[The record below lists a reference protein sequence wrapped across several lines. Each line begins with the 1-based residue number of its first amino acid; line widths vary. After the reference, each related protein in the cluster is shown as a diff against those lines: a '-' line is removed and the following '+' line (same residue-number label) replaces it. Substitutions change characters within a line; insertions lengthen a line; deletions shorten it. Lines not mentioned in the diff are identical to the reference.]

1 MNGIISDIIISLL
14 KGPVLAGQ
22 VRHLMTVVAG
32 ALVGVGALQSDQ
44 QSQFISIGS
53 GIVVW
58 LVAAVWSGVQK
69 NGVVWLEAEKK
80 RLEMLLAIKSKPLTP
95 TQQQIVA
102 QQAAGTEATKQ

>member
-1 MNGIISDIIISLL
+1 MNGIFNDIILSLL

-22 VRHLMTVVAG
+22 ARHVMTMLAG
-32 ALVGVGALQSDQ
+32 SLVTLGAIQSDQ

-58 LVAAVWSGVQK
+58 LVAAIWSGVQK

-102 QQAAGTEATKQ
+102 QQAAGTEGKS